1 MKNWTHR
8 GRSAIGVAAVGVIL
22 GTAGAG
28 PDVIVGDLP
37 AVAHYGAIGGIRAY
51 SVATTS
57 CNIGDVD
64 LNWIAN
70 NNQHPVIG
78 QTMYRIVDGRIDQ
91 IGISW
96 LKHGFLALTQSLCD
110 SCNGHGGA
118 VLGVGCSDPYGASLN
133 GSQSGLGPRF
143 EVNPFTGLFPYP
155 FSNPGG
161 TTGNAIFKRLQVP
174 QADLDVP
181 GARFFVE
188 GQYVTPDDATSG
200 NGYNN
205 ASYRRVRKNA
215 DDSMSVQ
222 GSTFRMSPGIMA
234 WKDHGL
240 GDNTPD
246 PDVTITTVDALG
258 DGRFYIG
265 YKTVDNGDG
274 TWTYTYA
281 IQNLNSDR
289 GAGALRIPLGS
300 AALATN
306 TYYHSPNFHSG
317 EPYDNS
323 PWVFQNNGDSI
334 EWHSPETFAQN
345 EDTNYLTWG
354 TMDTFQF
361 TSDGM
366 PENGTITL
374 DIFKPGI
381 GTSVTFTGPVPGDVG
396 PAPVR
401 INLIDTIPDNLAPNT
416 PFSFDVSITP
426 GADTI
431 IGGST
436 NLLYRMSGGA
446 FVSVPLAAQG
456 GDVYTATVPGAL
468 CVNTPEFY
476 VSAEGVTTGV
486 VTEPDLGA
494 LDPWTYIVGVPSNPF
509 NDNMETDMGYTVTG
523 NATDGQWDRGV
534 PAGGG
539 DRGDP
544 ATDADGSGQCWLT
557 DNVDGNSDIDGGH
570 TILTTPAI
578 DGTPN
583 GAVISYFRWFNNS
596 AGASANEDVMVI
608 EISNGD
614 GNWVELET
622 VGPGGSQSNGGWFQA
637 SFTIADFVTPTSTI
651 FLRFDASDLGNAS
664 VVEAAVDAISVDAF
678 LCDDGGCLADWN
690 GDGELN
696 FFDVAGFLDAFSAQ
710 DSAADLTN
718 DGIFDFFDVA
728 AFLDAFSV
736 GCG

>member
-1 MKNWTHR
+1 MNILTHR
-8 GRSAIGVAAVGVIL
+8 SRTRIGVLAVGAIL
-22 GTAGAG
+22 GTASAG

-37 AVAHYGAIGGIRAY
+37 SVAHYGAIGGIRAY
-51 SVATTS
+51 SVGTTS
-57 CNIGDVD
+57 CNIGDED
-64 LNWIAN
+64 LLWIAN

-78 QTMYRIVDGRIDQ
+78 QNMYRIVDGRIDQ

-96 LKHGFLALTQSLCD
+96 LKHGFVALTQSLCD
-110 SCNGHGGA
+110 TCNGNGGS
-118 VLGVGCSDPYGASLN
+118 VLGVGCSDPYGAGLN

-143 EVNPFTGLFPYP
+143 EVNAFTGAYPYP
-155 FSNPGG
+155 FSNPNGS
-161 TTGNAIFKRLQVP
+161 TGNAIFKRLQVP

-188 GQYVTPDDATSG
+188 GHYVTADDALAG

-215 DDSMSVQ
+215 DNSMTTQ
-222 GSTFRMSPGIMA
+222 GQTFRERPGIYA

-240 GDNTPD
+240 ESNTPD
-246 PDVTITTVDALG
+246 PDVTIISVDVPG
-258 DGRFYIG
+258 DGRFHIG
-265 YKTVDNGDG
+265 YKTVDNNDG

-281 IQNLNSDR
+281 IMNLNSNRD
-289 GAGALRIPLGS
+289 GGALRIPIGS
-300 AALATN
+300 AATSTDLYFN
-306 TYYHSPNFHSG
+306 SPHYHSG
-317 EPYDNS
+317 EPYDNAD
-323 PWVFQNNGDSI
+323 WVFQHNGDSI
-334 EWHSPETFAQN
+334 EWRTPETYAQN
-345 EDTNYLTWG
+345 PNTNALSWG

-361 TSDGM
+361 TSDGP

-374 DIFKPGI
+374 DLFKPGI
-381 GTSVTFTGPVPGDVG
+381 GDSITFTGPVPGDVG

-401 INLIDTIPDNLAPNT
+401 INMIDSIPENLPPNT
-416 PFSFDVSITP
+416 PFSFNVSITP

-436 NLLYRMSGGA
+436 NLLYRMNGGA
-446 FVSVPLAAQG
+446 FTAVPLAPQG

-494 LDPWTYIVGVPSNPF
+494 LDPWSYIVGVPSNPF
-509 NDNMETDMGYTVTG
+509 NDNGETDPGYTVTG
-523 NATDGQWDRGV
+523 NATDGQWERGV
-534 PAGGG
+534 PVGGG

-557 DNVDGNSDIDGGH
+557 DNVDGNSDIDGGN
-570 TILTTPAI
+570 TVLTTPPI
-578 DGTPN
+578 DGSDP
-583 GAVISYFRWFNNS
+583 GAVISYFRWFHNS

-622 VGPGGSQSNGGWFQA
+622 VGPGGSQSNGGWFQS
-637 SFTIADFVTPTSTI
+637 SFTISDFVTPTSTI

-678 LCDDGGCLADWN
+678 NCEDGGCVGDWN
-690 GDGELN
+690 NDGELN
-696 FFDVAGFLDAFSAQ
+696 FFDVMGFLDDFSAQ
-710 DSAADLTN
+710 DPAADLTN
-718 DGIFDFFDVA
+718 DGVFDFFDVA
-728 AFLDAFSV
+728 AFLDAFSA
-736 GCG
+736 GC